1 MAKGNSNWI
10 SFLRQYGPIPR
21 NDNMYDETIQR
32 IIKKKKVT
40 PIKIEMIYLNQLL
53 QNFFSESPVSVILT
67 GTAGD
72 GKTYYCRELWNKLG
86 GSEEQWAKNNR
97 RNELLLNGKRIIF
110 IKDLSEL
117 SSDEK
122 EELILMA
129 DSIAGL
135 ENKIVFLI
143 AANDGQ
149 LLDSWK
155 SIRQTDNVIIAR
167 KLIEDLLISG
177 KRQKEGQNLWLYN
190 LSHTNS
196 AHLFPKVINEVLH
209 NPGWEECSNC
219 SFSTG
224 EQICPIL
231 ENKKRL
237 ESENSL
243 IVKRLTDLLTLCE
256 VNELHL
262 PLRQLLLLI
271 ANMLLGHPNVKDRL
285 LKCSDIP
292 KVIEKDKVHLASIY
306 RNIFGENL
314 QDRKRDTI
322 DVFNMLNKFGIGTET
337 NGIIDNILIYG
348 EDDKKYKEL
357 YEKLVITDTIY
368 GADKKFISEKKAYL
382 EGENLDKNKFL
393 DSLKSQRQRLFFVIP
408 PEIEEELMIWR
419 LTTFQFAG
427 EFLKEVYRP
436 LHEEKRVNSQ
446 YISRMAKGLNRITTG
461 LLVEDKDRLILSTS
475 GNHSQA
481 KISRIL
487 EEFISVK
494 PNRGEYVKF
503 ELDKENSKVY
513 LDVGF
518 SNYLPPVRLHLQLVR
533 YEFIS
538 RVAEGALP
546 GSFSRE
552 CYEDILAYKSKL
564 LKRLAERRKTE
575 DDADENILALKL
587 LKINEKGLVEHKSL
601 EVF

>member
-10 SFLRQYGPIPR
+10 SFLSQYGPIPR
-21 NDNMYDETIQR
+21 NDSMYDETIQR
-32 IIKKKKVT
+32 IIKKKKVA
-40 PIKIEMIYLNQLL
+40 PIKIEMIYLNELL
-53 QNFFSESPVSVILT
+53 QNFLSESPVSVILT

-72 GKTYYCRELWNKLG
+72 GKTYYCREVWKELG
-86 GSEEQWAKNNR
+86 GSEDQWAENNKI
-97 RNELLLNGKRIIF
+97 NEFFLNGKKIIF
-110 IKDLSEL
+110 IKDLTEL
-117 SSDEK
+117 SSDDK
-122 EELILMA
+122 EILTLMA
-129 DSIAGL
+129 DSIAG
-135 ENKIVFLI
+135 EEDNTVFLI

-149 LLDSWK
+149 LLDSLK
-155 SIRQTDNVIIAR
+155 SIHQTHNVIDAR
-167 KLIEDLLISG
+167 ELIEDLLIAG
-177 KRQKEGQNLWLYN
+177 KRQRDGYNLRLYN

-196 AHLFPKVINEVLH
+196 ALLFSKVINEVLH
-209 NPGWEECSNC
+209 NPGWEECSSC

-224 EQICPIL
+224 EQICPIF

-237 ESENSL
+237 ESEDSL
-243 IVKRLTDLLTLCE
+243 IVKRLTELLTLCE

-271 ANMLLGHPNVKDRL
+271 VNMLLGHPDAKDRL

-292 KVIEKDKVHLASIY
+292 KILEKGTAHLASIY

-314 QDRKRDTI
+314 PNRQRSTI
-322 DVFNMLNKFGIGTET
+322 DVFNTLNKFGIGSET
-337 NGIIDNILIYG
+337 NGKIDNILIFG
-348 EDDKKYKEL
+348 EDDSKYKAL
-357 YEKLVITDTIY
+357 YEKLVIIDTKY
-368 GADKKFISEKKAYL
+368 GADKTFISEKKAYL
-382 EGENLDKNKFL
+382 EGESLDKDAFL
-393 DSLKSQRQRLFFVIP
+393 DLLKSQRQRLFFVIP
-408 PEIEEELMIWR
+408 VELEEELMIWR
-419 LTTFQFAG
+419 LTAFQYAG
-427 EFLKEVYRP
+427 EFLKEIYTP
-436 LHEEKRVNSQ
+436 LHEQSRVNSQ
-446 YISRMAKGLNRITTG
+446 YISRMAKGLNRIFTG

-475 GNHSQA
+475 GSHSQA

-513 LDVGF
+513 LAVGF
-518 SNYLPPVRLHLQLVR
+518 SNDLPHVRLHLQLVR

-564 LKRLAERRKTE
+564 LKRLEERRKTE
-575 DDADENILALKL
+575 DDDEENMTTLKL
-587 LKINEKGLVEHKSL
+587 LKVNEKGLVEHKAL

>member
-72 GKTYYCRELWNKLG
+72 GKTYYCRELWKKLG
-86 GSEEQWAKNNR
+86 GSEEQWAKNDR
-97 RNELLLNGKRIIF
+97 RNELHLNGKSIIF

-177 KRQKEGQNLWLYN
+177 KRQKEDQNLWLYN

-209 NPGWEECSNC
+209 NPGWKECSNC

-224 EQICPIL
+224 EQICPII

-271 ANMLLGHPNVKDRL
+271 ANMLLGHPGVKDSL

-292 KVIEKDKVHLASIY
+292 KVIEKDEVHLASIY

-322 DVFNMLNKFGIGTET
+322 DVFNMLNKFGIGSET

-348 EDDKKYKEL
+348 EEDKKYKEL

-393 DSLKSQRQRLFFVIP
+393 DLLKSQRQRLFFVIP

-503 ELDKENSKVY
+503 ALDKEDSKVY

-518 SNYLPPVRLHLQLVR
+518 SNDLPPVRLHLQLVR

>member
-1 MAKGNSNWI
+1 MAKSNSNNWI

-40 PIKIEMIYLNQLL
+40 PINIEMIYLEEIIR
-53 QNFFSESPVSVILT
+53 NFHSESPASIILT

-72 GKTYYCRELWNKLG
+72 GKTYYCREVWKALG
-86 GSEEQWAKNNR
+86 GAENQWAKNNKI
-97 RNELLLNGKRIIF
+97 NELFLNGKKIIF

-117 SSDEK
+117 STDDK
-122 EELILMA
+122 EILTLMA
-129 DSIAGL
+129 DSISGE
-135 ENKIVFLI
+135 ENNIIFLV

-149 LLDSWK
+149 LIESWK
-155 SIRQTDNVIIAR
+155 SIHQTHNISNIRVF
-167 KLIEDLLISG
+167 IEELLISG
-177 KRQKEGQNLWLYN
+177 KRRRDGYNLSLYN
-190 LSHTNS
+190 LSHSNS
-196 AHLFPKVINEVLH
+196 ALLFPKIIHEVLL

-219 SFSTG
+219 LFSTG
-224 EQICPIL
+224 EQICPIF

-237 ESENSL
+237 ESENNL

-262 PLRQLLLLI
+262 PLRQLLLLV
-271 ANMLLGHPNVKDRL
+271 ANMLLGHPEAKERL
-285 LKCSDIP
+285 LKCGDIP
-292 KVIEKDKVHLASIY
+292 EILGKDTAHLASIY

-314 QDRKRDTI
+314 PDRKRSSI
-322 DVFNMLNKFGIGTET
+322 DVFNTLNKYGIGTET
-337 NGIIDNILIYG
+337 NGIIDNILIFG
-348 EDDKKYKEL
+348 EDDSKYKEL
-357 YEKLVITDTIY
+357 YEQFVLTDTKY
-368 GADKKFISEKKAYL
+368 GADKTFISEKKAYL
-382 EGENLDKNKFL
+382 EGESLEKDTFLNL
-393 DSLKSQRQRLFFVIP
+393 LKSQRQRLFFIIP
-408 PEIEEELMIWR
+408 TELEEELMIWR
-419 LTTFQFAG
+419 LTTFQYAG
-427 EFLKEVYRP
+427 EFLKELYKP
-436 LHEEKRVNSQ
+436 LHDRNRVNTQ
-446 YISRMAKGLNRITTG
+446 YISRMAKGLNRIITG
-461 LLVEDKDRLILSTS
+461 LLIEEKDRLILSTS

-494 PNRGEYVKF
+494 ANRGEYVKF

-513 LDVGF
+513 LAVGF
-518 SNYLPPVRLHLQLVR
+518 SNDLPPVRLHLQLVR

-564 LKRLAERRKTE
+564 LKRLEERRKTE
-575 DDADENILALKL
+575 DEVENISALNL
-587 LKINEKGLVEHKSL
+587 LKVNEKGLVEYKSL